1 MNHFKTDLLYRIP
14 TVWHEMKVKLFCFV
28 SGYNDDD
35 EETETD
41 DITIFV
47 MEDEKED
54 FSGTISTN

>member
-1 MNHFKTDLLYRIP
+1 
-14 TVWHEMKVKLFCFV
+14 MKVKLFCFV